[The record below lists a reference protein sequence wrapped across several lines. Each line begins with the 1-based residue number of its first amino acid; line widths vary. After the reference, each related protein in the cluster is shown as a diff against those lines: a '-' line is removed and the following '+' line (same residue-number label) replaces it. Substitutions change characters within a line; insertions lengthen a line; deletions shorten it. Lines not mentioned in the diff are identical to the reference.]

1 MIDDPTKVFKII
13 KETEAEEGY
22 DGKMDK
28 KSLQRIL
35 TRLAAEG
42 QIKNILVKLSFGERN
57 KTLHFI
63 CDPGIEE
70 GDEIIRS
77 AVERAKMKFQ
87 IVPKRLMAAAAKQAK
102 RESQDESV
110 VEGTADGE
118 LDEVSNDICA
128 FAQPDE

>member
-35 TRLAAEG
+35 TRLATEG
-42 QIKNILVKLSFGERN
+42 QVKNILVKLSFGERN

-63 CDPGIEE
+63 CDPGIDE

-77 AVERAKMKFQ
+77 FHGCRSKIHMYSFYNEHFG
-87 IVPKRLMAAAAKQAK
+87 
-102 RESQDESV
+102 S
-110 VEGTADGE
+110 
-118 LDEVSNDICA
+118 
-128 FAQPDE
+128 

>member
-63 CDPGIEE
+63 CDPGIDE

-77 AVERAKMKFQ
+77 AHSSCSKTHMYR
-87 IVPKRLMAAAAKQAK
+87 
-102 RESQDESV
+102 V
-110 VEGTADGE
+110 VHQ
-118 LDEVSNDICA
+118 VR
-128 FAQPDE
+128 P